1 MDEMTMDT
9 SIYPNGT
16 IVADRYKIESFLAQ
30 GGMAQVY
37 VATQQQINRLVAL
50 KVLSPMFSMNPGVVM
65 RFFREAH
72 VIGSLVHPNTVRIY
86 DMGETPDKRMFI
98 AMELLKGEELSERI
112 KRGPMTPAEALPIVR
127 QVAGSLSEAHQ
138 LGIIHRDLKPDNIF
152 LTSMNVV
159 KVLDFGIAKL
169 KSDDS
174 KEGGKKLTKAGT
186 APGTPEYMSPEQA
199 RGKEL
204 DARADLYS
212 LGVVLYEMLK
222 GQPPFEEATFLGTIL
237 MHIQS
242 PPPPLPDSVPLPLR
256 NYVINRLLAKDPNS
270 RPASAEVFIEEIDDL
285 SRKLGL
291 SGDDDSA
298 KLKAEI
304 ESLKSEIM
312 LLKSGDT
319 SALSEA
325 DVMGDAHS
333 GAGGHKLEISDNI
346 KVSAPRTSD
355 KQQSMVRD
363 SGSSGAVPPKM
374 PQRMRAAAMPPRA
387 AMHGDK
393 SGRDVSSSVLPAVGQ
408 AQQAEDPGLSGLRG
422 QPLPPMPL
430 YDESGISGS
439 RGASAPSLPPVP
451 GNRSANMPSVPKPVS
466 KPSGMANKPVSKP
479 SGMSGPG
486 SGVEPAV
493 SMQARSGGMP
503 DIPGAS
509 GRMQS
514 ATNMPAVMSSN
525 VPKGTM
531 AGMPSVPNRPSAS
544 VSNSSVSPVVAGL
557 GVPGQA
563 GPGMMPGQAGPGMMP
578 GQAGLGM
585 MPNQAGPGMMPGQAG
600 PGMMPGQ
607 AGPGMM
613 PNQAGMVPGQA
624 GMVPGQM
631 GMGMMN
637 MPMQPNMPY
646 GTMANMPVQGY
657 MNGMMPGG
665 QMYNGG
671 QMGMPQNGMMPGYP
685 NMPAGAPGPRMTQQ
699 GMAVPMGGGM
709 QPGAEES
716 EFIPYPRHMK
726 AQMNAAGMPGNGMPM
741 GAMPQQMGG
750 MMPQQMGG
758 MMPPNAAGNGYERQP
773 YPRKPTMADTRKL
786 SEVED
791 IDMDRSAAMSRPKDV
806 MTGRATRN
814 AGGSRDMKFM
824 MFVQPLMLKV
834 GKDKLSVTLD
844 LAKDIWNAVL
854 YGPEAVSAMYHQAK
868 GSPNLQN
875 LLHLMVDR
883 KRECYP
889 DERWEIVDYELEEQ
903 IDDKGN
909 KRVGIQL
916 ETRDI

>member
-1 MDEMTMDT
+1 MGCVMDEMTMDT

-222 GQPPFEEATFLGTIL
+222 GEPPFEEATFLGTIL
-237 MHIQS
+237 MHIQA
-242 PPPPLPDSVPLPLR
+242 PPPPLPESVPLPLR

-270 RPASAEVFIEEIDDL
+270 RPASAEVFIEEIDQL

-291 SGDDDSA
+291 SGEDDSA

-304 ESLKSEIM
+304 ESLKSEILM
-312 LLKSGDT
+312 LKSGDT
-319 SALSEA
+319 NALTEA
-325 DVMGDAHS
+325 DVMGDSQS
-333 GAGGHKLEISDNI
+333 GAGGRKLEIAENI
-346 KVSAPRTSD
+346 KVSAPRGMSE

-374 PQRMRAAAMPPRA
+374 HPRMRAAAVPPRA
-387 AMHGDK
+387 AMHGGSGEM
-393 SGRDVSSSVLPAVGQ
+393 SGRDGGSSVLPAVGQ
-408 AQQAEDPGLSGLRG
+408 AQVAEEPGLSGLRG

-430 YDESGISGS
+430 YEESGISGA
-439 RGASAPSLPPVP
+439 RGQSAPSLSPVP
-451 GNRSANMPSVPKPVS
+451 GSGRSSNMPGVPKNVS
-466 KPSGMANKPVSKP
+466 KPSGMLGGPAPMSMP
-479 SGMSGPG
+479 AGMAGQG
-486 SGVEPAV
+486 SGVEPGISGMPSRA
-493 SMQARSGGMP
+493 GGMP
-503 DIPGAS
+503 EIPGT
-509 GRMQS
+509 GRMPS
-514 ATNMPAVMSSN
+514 GTNMPAAMSAN
-525 VPKGTM
+525 VPKGAM
-531 AGMPSVPNRPSAS
+531 PGMPNRPNGSG
-544 VSNSSVSPVVAGL
+544 SNSSIPPAVAGL
-557 GVPGQA
+557 GVAGQA
-563 GPGMMPGQAGPGMMP
+563 GMMPGQMAPGMMPGQMAP
-578 GQAGLGM
+578 GQIA
-585 MPNQAGPGMMPGQAG
+585 
-600 PGMMPGQ
+600 
-607 AGPGMM
+607 
-613 PNQAGMVPGQA
+613 
-624 GMVPGQM
+624 PGQM
-631 GMGMMN
+631 APGQMAPNMMN
-637 MPMQPNMPY
+637 MQPMQPNMPY
-646 GTMANMPVQGY
+646 GTMVNMPAPGY

-665 QMYNGG
+665 QMYNGSP
-671 QMGMPQNGMMPGYP
+671 MGMPQGGMMPGSP

-699 GMAVPMGGGM
+699 GMAVPMGGM
-709 QPGAEES
+709 QPGAEEGD
-716 EFIPYPRHMK
+716 FIPYPRHMQS
-726 AQMNAAGMPGNGMPM
+726 QMNVAGMPGNGMPM
-741 GAMPQQMGG
+741 SAMPQQMGG

-758 MMPPNAAGNGYERQP
+758 MMPQQMGGMMPQPAAGGFERQQFK
-773 YPRKPTMADTRKL
+773 RKTAITDTRKL
-786 SEVED
+786 GDVEN
-791 IDMDRSAAMSRPKDV
+791 IDLDRTSALSRPIDV
-806 MTGRATRN
+806 MTGRATRH

-824 MFVQPLMLKV
+824 MFVQPLMQKV